1 MSRHTGAIPTV
12 VLTLATAWAAG
23 VLLALSLGWPAS
35 AQPAPQP
42 PAAATINQVIPI
54 TASVP
59 VTLDDGSTHTVTV
72 PLTVTLAIAVG
83 VDGAG
88 SIAAAAEQPATNAP
102 ADAEPLAAE
111 VTLDNAAD
119 FLPALADMPD
129 GWSLRQEGA
138 ASSNEDIAD
147 AWPDADAALAALDE
161 LGRQGGYYRNY
172 QAPGLP
178 LAGNANLSFTILVFD
193 TPEGAAGALP
203 LYRQRDDAR
212 LESGDAESLSPIAVT
227 GLGDAVDAYTLRF
240 PATSAAANDAH
251 DEHTVV
257 FAKGNAVVFVT
268 SRSFPSVGDAA
279 QLIAYAREIASR
291 LP

>member
-1 MSRHTGAIPTV
+1 MTRLPA
-12 VLTLATAWAAG
+12 LLAG
-23 VLLALSLGWPAS
+23 ILLALAAAWTVA
-35 AQPAPQP
+35 AQTSPQP
-42 PAAATINQVIPI
+42 PAATVNQVIPI

-59 VTLDDGSTHTVTV
+59 VTLDDGSTQTVTV
-72 PLTVTLAIAVG
+72 PLTLTLAIVVG
-83 VDGAG
+83 VDGAA
-88 SIAAAAEQPATNAP
+88 SITADAAAEQPAANAP

-119 FLPALADMPD
+119 FLPALVDMPD
-129 GWSLRQEGA
+129 GWSLRQEGT

-147 AWPDADAALAALDE
+147 AWPDAAEALAALED

-178 LAGNANLSFTILVFD
+178 LAGNANLSFTILIFD

-212 LESGDAESLSPIAVT
+212 LESGDAESNSPIAVSV
-227 GLGDAVDAYTLRF
+227 LGDQVDAYTLHF
-240 PATSAAANDAH
+240 PATNADANAAH

-268 SRSFPSVGDAA
+268 SRSFPGVGDPA
-279 QLIAYAREIASR
+279 QLIAYAREIAGR